1 MVIPLHSICDFA
13 LSIAATCSPA
23 ASNVQPRQRIRYLPR
38 KAAEQ
43 ACLDCDRHLLIAGEP
58 VYQRDVDR
66 SGEMTSW
73 ANGPALT
80 ATTMYRCTV
89 GSIDT
94 RVPNNESGQNPA
106 YANTFV

>member
-1 MVIPLHSICDFA
+1 MMRH
-13 LSIAATCSPA
+13 
-23 ASNVQPRQRIRYLPR
+23 LPR

-43 ACLDCDRHLLIAGEP
+43 ACLDCDQHLLIAGEP

-66 SGEMTSW
+66 FGETTSG

-80 ATTMYRCTV
+80 ATTMYRCIA

-94 RVPNNESGQNPA
+94 RVPNNESGGDPA
-106 YANTFV
+106 YADTFV